1 MSEGTS
7 QTKISVKKSD
17 GTVVRMTLAEFKE
30 YKKQLTN
37 NTPTVSQSVTDSET
51 TTPVL
56 PPVTV
61 VEEQKMSDTP
71 IEPSLISPVS
81 PPASQP
87 TQELVAI
94 THQELAT
101 TTPVADLFVNEA
113 RAKMWNSDDHT
124 SLLDEELADND
135 VKIKDAEIPQL
146 PSRNSALL
154 TAVMAALPFPVPEQV
169 TGRLQSLIESRVKDV
184 RTDDDV
190 LAYGT
195 RPAVDG
201 GLGLSPEDAATLLE
215 TIVDTLNLPP
225 SQTSITPS
233 EEVVPDDLVSD
244 AVESSDP
251 IEEVAVSE
259 EPQSKEKKST
269 GFSYDQSR
277 DEIPW
282 QPRFSPDAARQPT
295 SAIPM
300 TSEGRPL
307 VHDVQAPSQSN
318 VRTMG
323 PVDEFRAFTL
333 TDLHRLGNTKE
344 KMTTSMVDKF
354 IVLRDDS
361 FVLYLDAIDAFRQ
374 SPLYRQYQEHIL
386 TSINESIS
394 LQTSLDYDEEGMTLN
409 DVECIVNTMKAVG
422 Y

>member
-30 YKKQLTN
+30 YKKQLTS
-37 NTPTVSQSVTDSET
+37 NTPAVSQPVTDLET
-51 TTPVL
+51 TPPVL
-56 PPVTV
+56 SPVAIA
-61 VEEQKMSDTP
+61 EEQKVSDTP
-71 IEPSLISPVS
+71 IEPFFVSPVS
-81 PPASQP
+81 VPDSQP

-113 RAKMWNSDDHT
+113 KAKMWNSNDHK

-195 RPAVDG
+195 RSAVDG

-225 SQTSITPS
+225 SQPSITPS

-251 IEEVAVSE
+251 IEEAPTLT
-259 EPQSKEKKST
+259 PQSKEQKST

-282 QPRFSPDAARQPT
+282 QPRFSPDTARQPT

-323 PVDEFRAFTL
+323 PVDEFRMFTL

-394 LQTSLDYDEEGMTLN
+394 LQTALDYDEEGMTLN